1 MQTPVSAPTPTAE
14 QLAIRLLYLQG
25 QEKTVKDQIS
35 KLKEDLEAM
44 HAAHAIA
51 TKTECNALFNDG
63 ITKKVR
69 LAREATGTY
78 FKVGDDFKD
87 EFTGESHKLQA
98 KYLKAG
104 KAEMADKAHTW
115 KVRVLK

>member
-1 MQTPVSAPTPTAE
+1 MQTPTPAPAPTAE
-14 QLAIRLLYLQG
+14 QLAVKLLYLQG
-25 QEKTVKDQIS
+25 QAKTVEQQI
-35 KLKEDLEAM
+35 KETKETLEAM
-44 HAAHAIA
+44 HAANAIK
-51 TKTECNALFNDG
+51 TKTQLNALFTDG
-63 ITKKVR
+63 TTKKVQ
-69 LAREATGTY
+69 LAREGTGTY

>member
-1 MQTPVSAPTPTAE
+1 MQTPTPAPAPTVE
-14 QLAIRLLYLQG
+14 QLAIKLLYLQG
-25 QEKTVKDQIS
+25 QAKTVEEKI
-35 KLKEDLEAM
+35 KETKEALEAM
-44 HAAHAIA
+44 HAAHAIK
-51 TKTECNALFNDG
+51 TKTKLDALFNDG
-63 ITKKVR
+63 SKRKVQ
-69 LAREATGTY
+69 LSREATGTY

-115 KVRVLK
+115 KVRALK

>member
-1 MQTPVSAPTPTAE
+1 MQTPAPAPAPTAE

-35 KLKEDLEAM
+35 KLKAELEAM

-51 TKTECNALFNDG
+51 TKTKLNALFTDG
-63 ITKKVR
+63 STQKVQ
-69 LAREATGTY
+69 LSREPTGTY